1 MAGKIVNWNIERN
14 GPATWQAKSL
24 LAEIAELGP
33 DVVCLTEA
41 WETSAEA
48 LGGHAISAPGAA
60 WSTKHDSERKVLL
73 WSKHPWRSVETIDQ
87 LEATGSAITGLTL
100 LADMHVRVT
109 GLCVPYH
116 FASPFGQEPKA
127 KPWSQHER
135 FLEDLSPLLR
145 QWRDEGPVIILGDFN
160 QFMPRVWGPKRSHQL
175 MEEAFA
181 GYSIVTSGEVEGVGA
196 RAIDHVAFS
205 GNLHPTRVF
214 GLPAARDG
222 GRRRSD
228 HFGVV
233 VECRTNSAE
242 VRP

>member
-1 MAGKIVNWNIERN
+1 MRIVNWNIERH

-41 WETSAEA
+41 WEASAEA

-60 WSTKHDSERKVLL
+60 WSAQHDSERKVLL
-73 WSKHPWRSVETIDQ
+73 WSKYPWKDAGTIHQ
-87 LEATGSAITGLTL
+87 LESTGSAITGLTQFGETQ
-100 LADMHVRVT
+100 VRVT

-145 QWRDEGPVIILGDFN
+145 QWRDEGPVMVLGDFN

-175 MEEAFA
+175 MEDAFA
-181 GYSIVTSGEVEGVGA
+181 GYSIVTSGEIEGVGA
-196 RAIDHVAFS
+196 RAIDHVAFA
-205 GNLHPTRVF
+205 GNLHPAKVF
-214 GLPAARDG
+214 GRPAAQADG
-222 GRRRSD
+222 RKRSD
-228 HFGVV
+228 HFGVIV
-233 VECRTNSAE
+233 DCPAPPFASGQ
-242 VRP
+242 